1 MKFINQRRMYV
12 LFATLLTVCLSSPVI
27 ATEKWEQ
34 SAKSYFENGEYE
46 KCIDLVNDY
55 KSNKFAR
62 MFLAFSH
69 LQQYTF
75 NKTKYDK
82 EMAKNAMMILKDKV
96 KSEDIDEIFYFI
108 NQKDQP
114 PVVKEAHKLLKAAFK
129 NCRSNEDVKRLIP
142 LLNKGDQKTRDIALK
157 TIKDI
162 IAPKRAVV
170 SKGGSLRRQD
180 IDMMTD
186 PNLIKSLFENAL
198 ASGTAG
204 AIIVLIEQPAL
215 KYSSMYEGKKIM
227 DIEAKI
233 AKAIAKRE
241 KKYPK
246 SNWYSA
252 SGKKRD

>member
-1 MKFINQRRMYV
+1 MKFISLKRSLV
-12 LFATLLTVCLSSPVI
+12 VFATILTACLSNPVV
-27 ATEKWEQ
+27 AMEKWEPA
-34 SAKSYFENGEYE
+34 AKRHFENGEYE

-96 KSEDIDEIFYFI
+96 KSEDIDEILYFV

-114 PVVKEAHKLLKAAFK
+114 PVAKEAHKLLKAAFK
-129 NCRSNEDVKRLIP
+129 NCRSNDDVKRLIP
-142 LLNKGDQKTRDIALK
+142 LLNTGDQKTREAALK
-157 TIKDI
+157 TMKEI
-162 IAPKRAVV
+162 IGPKRTVV
-170 SKGGSLRRQD
+170 AKGGSLRRQD
-180 IDMMTD
+180 MAMMTD
-186 PNLIKSLFENAL
+186 PALIKSLFENVHL
-198 ASGTAG
+198 SGTAG
-204 AIIVLIEQPAL
+204 TILVMIEQPAL
-215 KYSSMYEGKKIM
+215 KYSSAYEGKKVM